1 MGPQGFDKWL
11 HFIAFF
17 VWAGAWLLAVDAA
30 LRGSLLV
37 LVGGALFGGAL
48 EFAQAALPYKRSPE
62 LWDWLADVMGILVA
76 CAVWWVLRRGGLLE
90 HLRPPVKA
98 EEER

>member
-17 VWAGAWLLAVDAA
+17 VWAGAWLLAVDAD
-30 LRGSLLV
+30 LRGALLV
-37 LVGGALFGGAL
+37 LFGGAVFGGAL
-48 EFAQAALPYKRSPE
+48 EFVQAALPYKRSAE

-76 CAVWWVLRRGGLLE
+76 CALWWVLRRGGLLE
-90 HLRPPVKA
+90 LLRAPVEA